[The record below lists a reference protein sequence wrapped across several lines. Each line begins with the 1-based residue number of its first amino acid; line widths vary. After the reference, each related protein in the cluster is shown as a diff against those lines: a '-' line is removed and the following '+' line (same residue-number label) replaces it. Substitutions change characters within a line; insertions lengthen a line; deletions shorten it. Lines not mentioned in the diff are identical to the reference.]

1 MANELFDQWAIV
13 ELFGHQRI
21 AGHVSEQVV
30 AGQGFV
36 RVDVP
41 AAPNRDGFTRLFGTG
56 AIYSIIPTTEA
67 IATAFAGQI
76 VEAPI
81 KQWELRM
88 LTDPQDDPDEEPED
102 FESSLSSQEPY

>member
-21 AGHVSEQVV
+21 AGHVSEQVI

-41 AAPNRDGFTRLFGTG
+41 ASPDREAFTRMFGTG
-56 AIYSIIPTTEA
+56 AIYSIIPTTEE
-67 IATAFAGQI
+67 IATAFAVRN
-76 VEAPI
+76 VEKPI
-81 KQWELRM
+81 SPWM
-88 LTDPQDDPDEEPED
+88 LALPEPDEPDHIPGFDNEEPD
-102 FESSLSSQEPY
+102 Y